1 MQQLLSSRNV
11 SIHNHRTS
19 IPGVDSA
26 GEEDSPLS
34 EPFPLPPSAQE
45 LDQTTMIGS
54 ALDLDSLGGEGVEE
68 MVALED
74 NGSSTVASSQGG
86 SSQVGLI
93 QTQGQQQQ
101 QQTLTGA
108 V

>member
-26 GEEDSPLS
+26 AEDESPLS
-34 EPFPLPPSAQE
+34 EPFPLPPTAQE

-54 ALDLDSLGGEGVEE
+54 ALDLDSLGGDGEVGVEDLGG
-68 MVALED
+68 LED

-93 QTQGQQQQ
+93 PQQTQ